1 MRLVGPIALLLSL
14 VGFVSAQDTNFS
26 VGPQYLIPS
35 NAAFLR
41 PIATPTYN
49 LDAPLPPLPELP
61 QVGEPVENQPYIPD
75 PLYQNGPDLFS
86 IYYGY
91 PLPPLVVLVSEE
103 GTPLIPPSLTEEG
116 VAGFI
121 DSQSLV
127 ESGYEVLGE
136 AASYWKA
143 HRQTAS
149 RVYTN
154 ADIQPMHRKQSP
166 TAPPPT
172 PLRAP
177 LCFPPSA
184 SP

>member
-1 MRLVGPIALLLSL
+1 MRFLGPVVLLLSL

-26 VGPQYLIPS
+26 QGPQYLIPN

-49 LDAPLPPLPELP
+49 LDTPLPPIPELP

-75 PLYQNGPDLFS
+75 PIYQNGPDLYS

-91 PLPPLVVLVSEE
+91 PLPSLVILVSEE
-103 GTPLIPPSLTEEG
+103 GTPLIPASLTEEG
-116 VAGFI
+116 SGGFI

-127 ESGYEVLGE
+127 QSAAALGE

-143 HRQTAS
+143 HRQATV
-149 RVYTN
+149 RMYTN
-154 ADIQPMHRKQSP
+154 ADIRPLQSKQAP
-166 TAPPPT
+166 TTVAVV
-172 PLRAP
+172 R
-177 LCFPPSA
+177 
-184 SP
+184 

>member
-1 MRLVGPIALLLSL
+1 MRLVGPIVLLLSL

-26 VGPQYLIPS
+26 VGPQYLIPG

-49 LDAPLPPLPELP
+49 LDAPLPPIPELP

-75 PLYQNGPDLFS
+75 PLYQNGPDLYS

-91 PLPPLVVLVSEE
+91 PLPSLVVLVSDE

-116 VAGFI
+116 SGAFI

-127 ESGYEVLGE
+127 QSAAPLGE

-143 HRQTAS
+143 HRQTTS

-154 ADIQPMHRKQSP
+154 ADIQPLQPKQ
-166 TAPPPT
+166 PPT
-172 PLRAP
+172 TLAIVR
-177 LCFPPSA
+177 
-184 SP
+184 